1 MSPGL
6 RALPE
11 GKGKGFQRRRG
22 VSASLGP
29 RADCERSW
37 HASSVWAGRCEHGGS
52 REEGWAAACKGWGGR
67 VHRQRKGAGC
77 RASSDIQRMALG
89 GRQTVLPHS
98 PWLLYGWQ
106 FSGEL
111 FPAVLTRGGE
121 PKVLLLCHLESPP
134 LSCPI
139 LEALWG
145 ASKLAKV
152 ACSGSR
158 APRFVNKDDVT
169 AERTCSTA
177 HVRQQV
183 LAWAWAPV
191 CDTPVW
197 ASP

>member
-1 MSPGL
+1 MPAWAPGQIVRGAGT
-6 RALPE
+6 RAQFGPGAVSTGGAE
-11 GKGKGFQRRRG
+11 RRG
-22 VSASLGP
+22 ALQRARAGGGCTGKEKARGAEP
-29 RADCERSW
+29 RQTS
-37 HASSVWAGRCEHGGS
+37 
-52 REEGWAAACKGWGGR
+52 
-67 VHRQRKGAGC
+67 
-77 RASSDIQRMALG
+77 QRMALG

-177 HVRQQV
+177 HVRHQV